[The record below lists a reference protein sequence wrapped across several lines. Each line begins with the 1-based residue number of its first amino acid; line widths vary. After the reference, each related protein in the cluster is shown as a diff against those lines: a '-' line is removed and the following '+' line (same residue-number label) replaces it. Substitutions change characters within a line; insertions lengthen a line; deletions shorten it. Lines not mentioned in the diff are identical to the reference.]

1 MWHGFG
7 IFLRSLTG
15 KSNDHPK
22 PVRRSNG
29 KKTALETM
37 SQEAKKILTEYWG
50 YTRFRP
56 LQEEIIDSVLQG
68 KDTLALLATGGGKS
82 LTFQIPGLLKQGCC
96 LVITPL
102 ISLMKDQADR
112 LKKLGIFA
120 KALYTGMFHDE
131 IEAVLSEAIH
141 GKLKFLYVSPE
152 RLMSASFQYALAK
165 INVNLIAVDEAH
177 CISQWGYNFRPT
189 YLKIAE
195 IRKYFAGIPVLAL
208 TATAT
213 PRVVDDIME
222 KLNFK
227 APHVMRSSFE
237 RKNLAFQVFSEND
250 KTARLIRLLA
260 PEKGSAIVYVRN
272 RRKTRA
278 LSEILSKN
286 NISASFY
293 HAGLDQ
299 KTRRDRQNYW
309 TMGKIRVLVA
319 TNAFGM
325 GIDKADVRQVIHYDL
340 PDCLESYYQE
350 AGRAGRDGK
359 PATATLL
366 FNNQDI
372 GHAKKQLVES
382 FPEIETIRNI
392 YNALGNYFQIP
403 EGSGQD
409 MGYDFKITDFANQ
422 YGFGLI
428 TLYSAIKLMEKEG
441 YLAFDES
448 SGRFSKLIIR
458 LDHEDLYRFMVEHER
473 FEILLKEIM
482 RSFGGIFN
490 DYVAIDEKLIAKRA
504 EMPVEDVYKALKYLS
519 QIQIVSY
526 IPLRTSPQIF
536 FNTMRLPKE
545 NIGFSH
551 ENYQNL
557 KAAAAQRLDSLI
569 DFLVNNRECRSVQLL
584 RYFGET
590 GGKRCGLCDVCGSLN
605 QMDLSELEFETLSAA
620 IKRVLQEQPR
630 NLYDLVSI
638 MADYDEKK
646 VLSVVQWLSDNRQI
660 IRQKD
665 DLLAWHE
672 QMDLGI

>member
-1 MWHGFG
+1 
-7 IFLRSLTG
+7 
-15 KSNDHPK
+15 
-22 PVRRSNG
+22 
-29 KKTALETM
+29 M
-37 SQEAKKILTEYWG
+37 SQEARKILTEYWG

-56 LQEEIIDSVLQG
+56 MQEEIIDSVLQG

-82 LTFQIPGLLKQGCC
+82 LTFQIPGMIKPGCC

-152 RLMSASFQYALAK
+152 RLMSSSFQYALAK

-195 IRKYFAGIPVLAL
+195 IRKYFAGIPILAL

-213 PRVVDDIME
+213 PQVVDDIME
-222 KLNFK
+222 KLSFRGNN
-227 APHVMRSSFE
+227 VLRSTFE
-237 RKNLAFQVFSEND
+237 RKNLAFHVISEND
-250 KTARLIRLLA
+250 KTARLIQLLA
-260 PEKGSAIVYVRN
+260 AEKGSSIVYVRN

-278 LSEILSKN
+278 LSEILTQN

-299 KTRRDRQNYW
+299 KTRLDRQNYW

-325 GIDKADVRQVIHYDL
+325 GIDKSDVRQVIHYDL

-350 AGRAGRDGK
+350 AGRAGRDGR
-359 PATATLL
+359 PATASLL

-382 FPEIETIRNI
+382 FPELETIRNI
-392 YNALGNYFQIP
+392 YNAMGNYFQIP

-409 MGYDFKITDFANQ
+409 RGFDFKITDFSNQ

-448 SGRFSKLIIR
+448 SGRYSKLILR
-458 LDHEDLYRFMVEHER
+458 LSNEDMYRFMVEHER

-482 RSFGGIFN
+482 RSYGGIFN
-490 DYVAIDEKLIAKRA
+490 DYVAIDEKLVAKRA

-519 QIQIVSY
+519 QTKIVNY
-526 IPLRTSPQIF
+526 LPLKTSPQIF
-536 FNTMRLPKE
+536 FNTVRLPKE
-545 NIGFSH
+545 NIGFSQG
-551 ENYQNL
+551 NYQNL
-557 KAAAAQRLDSLI
+557 KNAAAKRLDALI
-569 DFLVNNRECRSVQLL
+569 DYLVNNQECRSMQLL

-590 GGKRCGLCDVCGSLN
+590 GGKRCGVCDVCASLN
-605 QMDLSELEFETLSAA
+605 KMEITELEFETVRGR
-620 IKRVLQEQPR
+620 IKDLLTEKPR
-630 NLYDLVSI
+630 QLNELVPLI
-638 MADYDEKK
+638 KDYDEKK
-646 VLSVVQWLSDNRQI
+646 VISVIQWLSDNRQI
-660 IRQKD
+660 VRQKD
-665 DLLAWHE
+665 ETMAWYE

>member
-1 MWHGFG
+1 
-7 IFLRSLTG
+7 
-15 KSNDHPK
+15 
-22 PVRRSNG
+22 
-29 KKTALETM
+29 M
-37 SQEAKKILTEYWG
+37 SQEARQKLTEYWG
-50 YTRFRP
+50 YTHFRP
-56 LQEEIIDSVLQG
+56 MQEEIIDSVLQG

-82 LTFQIPGLLKQGCC
+82 LTFQIPGLIKPGCC

-102 ISLMKDQADR
+102 ISLMKDQVDR

-152 RLMSASFQYALAK
+152 RLMSNSFQYALAK

-177 CISQWGYNFRPT
+177 CISQWGYNFRPP

-195 IRKYFAGIPVLAL
+195 IRKYFTDTPVLAL

-213 PRVVDDIME
+213 PKVVNDIME
-222 KLNFK
+222 KLNFRS
-227 APHVMRSSFE
+227 PNELRSSFE
-237 RKNLAFQVFSEND
+237 RKNLVFRVFNEND
-250 KTARLIRLLA
+250 KTARLIQFLA
-260 PEKGSAIVYVRN
+260 SEKGSAIVYVRN

-278 LSEILSKN
+278 LSEILIKN

-299 KTRRDRQNYW
+299 KTRLDRQNYW
-309 TMGKIRVLVA
+309 TLGKIRVLVA

-325 GIDKADVRQVIHYDL
+325 GIDKSDVRQVIHYDL
-340 PDCLESYYQE
+340 PDCLESYFQE
-350 AGRAGRDGK
+350 AGRAGRDEK
-359 PATATLL
+359 PSTATLF
-366 FNNQDI
+366 FNNQDV

-382 FPEIETIRNI
+382 FPEIDTIRNI

-403 EGSGQD
+403 EGTGQD
-409 MGYDFKITDFANQ
+409 LGFDFKITDFANQ

-448 SGRFSKLIIR
+448 SGRYSKLIIK
-458 LDHEDLYRFMVEHER
+458 LSNEDLYRFMVEHER

-482 RSFGGIFN
+482 RSYGGIFS
-490 DYVAIDEKLIAKRA
+490 DYVAIDEKLIAKRS
-504 EMPVEDVYKALKYLS
+504 EMSLEDVYKALKYLS
-519 QIQIVSY
+519 QIKIVGY
-526 IPLRTSPQIF
+526 IPLKTSPQIF
-536 FNTMRLPKE
+536 FNTVRLPKE
-545 NIGFSH
+545 NIGFSQ

-557 KAAAAQRLDSLI
+557 KKAAARRLDALI
-569 DFLVNNRECRSVQLL
+569 DYLNDDKECRSVQLL

-590 GGKRCGLCDVCGSLN
+590 GGKRCGTCDVCNSIN
-605 QMDLSELEFETLSAA
+605 KMDVTEFEFDSLSQQ
-620 IKRVLQEQPR
+620 IKSLLTEKPR
-630 NLYDLVSI
+630 HLYELVPLISEHE
-638 MADYDEKK
+638 EKK
-646 VLSVVQWLSDNRQI
+646 VLSVIQWLTDNRQV

-665 DLLAWHE
+665 EKLNWYE

>member
-1 MWHGFG
+1 
-7 IFLRSLTG
+7 
-15 KSNDHPK
+15 
-22 PVRRSNG
+22 
-29 KKTALETM
+29 M
-37 SQEAKKILTEYWG
+37 SQEAKKILSDYWG

-56 LQEEIIDSVLQG
+56 MQEEIIDSVLQG
-68 KDTLALLATGGGKS
+68 NDTLALLATGGGKS
-82 LTFQIPGLLKQGCC
+82 LTFQIPGMIKPGCC
-96 LVITPL
+96 LVVTPL

-152 RLMSASFQYALAK
+152 RLMSSNFQYALAK

-195 IRKYFAGIPVLAL
+195 IRKYFSDTPVLAL

-213 PRVVDDIME
+213 PRVVDDIVE

-227 APHVMRSSFE
+227 KRNVLRSSFE
-237 RKNLAFQVFSEND
+237 RNNLAFHVVKEND
-250 KTARLIRLLA
+250 KTARLIKLLSA
-260 PEKGSAIVYVRN
+260 EKGTAIVYVRN
-272 RRKTRA
+272 RRKTRT

-299 KTRRDRQNYW
+299 KTRLDRQNYW
-309 TMGKIRVLVA
+309 THGKVRVLVA

-325 GIDKADVRQVIHYDL
+325 GIDKPDVRQVIHYDL
-340 PDCLESYYQE
+340 PDCLESYFQE

-359 PATATLL
+359 PSVATLF

-382 FPEIETIRNI
+382 FPDIDTIRNI

-409 MGYDFKITDFANQ
+409 LGFDFKITDFATQ

-428 TLYSAIKLMEKEG
+428 TVYSAIKLLEKEG

-448 SGRFSKLIIR
+448 SGRYSRLIIR
-458 LDHEDLYRFMVEHER
+458 LNNEDLYRFMVEHER

-482 RSFGGIFN
+482 RSYGGIFA
-490 DYVAIDEKLIAKRA
+490 DYVPIDEKLVAKRA
-504 EMPVEDVYKALKYLS
+504 EMPLEDIYKALTYLS
-519 QIQIVSY
+519 KIKIVNY
-526 IPLRTSPQIF
+526 IPLKSSPQIF
-536 FNTMRLPKE
+536 FNTVRLPKE
-545 NIGFSH
+545 NIGFSKD
-551 ENYQNL
+551 NYENL
-557 KAAAAQRLDSLI
+557 KNAAAGRLEALI
-569 DFLVNNRECRSVQLL
+569 DYLNNEQECRSVQLL
-584 RYFGET
+584 RYFGE
-590 GGKRCGLCDVCGSLN
+590 KAQKKCGSCDVCVTIN
-605 QMDLSELEFETLSAA
+605 KMEVTDLEFETVKDQ
-620 IKRVLQEQPR
+620 IKELLIEKPRHLYEIVPLISQQE
-630 NLYDLVSI
+630 
-638 MADYDEKK
+638 EKK
-646 VLSVVQWLSDNRQI
+646 VISVIQWLADNNQI

-665 DLLAWHE
+665 EKLEWRE

>member
-1 MWHGFG
+1 
-7 IFLRSLTG
+7 
-15 KSNDHPK
+15 
-22 PVRRSNG
+22 
-29 KKTALETM
+29 M
-37 SQEAKKILTEYWG
+37 SQEAKKILSDYWG
-50 YTRFRP
+50 YVRFKP
-56 LQEEIIDSVLQG
+56 MQEEIIDSVLQG

-82 LTFQIPGLLKQGCC
+82 LTFQIPGLMRPGCC
-96 LVITPL
+96 LVVTPL
-102 ISLMKDQADR
+102 ISLMKDQVER

-152 RLMSASFQYALAK
+152 RLMSSNFQYALAK
-165 INVNLIAVDEAH
+165 IDVNLIAVDEAH

-195 IRKYFAGIPVLAL
+195 IRKYFSDTPVLAL
-208 TATAT
+208 SATAT
-213 PRVVDDIME
+213 PKVVEDIVE
-222 KLNFK
+222 KLNFRSRN
-227 APHVMRSSFE
+227 VLSSSFA
-237 RKNLAFQVFSEND
+237 RKNLAFRVVKEND
-250 KTARLIRLLA
+250 KTARMIQLLSS
-260 PEKGSAIVYVRN
+260 EKGTAIVYVRN

-299 KTRRDRQNYW
+299 KTRLDRQKYW
-309 TMGKIRVLVA
+309 TYGKIRVLVA

-325 GIDKADVRQVIHYDL
+325 GIDKADMRQVIHYDL
-340 PDCLESYYQE
+340 PDCLESYFQE

-359 PATATLL
+359 PATATLF

-382 FPEIETIRNI
+382 FPEIDTIRNI

-409 MGYDFKITDFANQ
+409 LGFDFKISDFANQ

-428 TLYSAIKLMEKEG
+428 TVYSTIKLLEKEG

-448 SGRFSKLIIR
+448 SGRYSRLIIR
-458 LDHEDLYRFMVEHER
+458 LNNEELYRFMVEHER

-482 RSFGGIFN
+482 RSYGGIFV
-490 DYVAIDEKLIAKRA
+490 DYVPIDEKLIAKRA
-504 EMPVEDVYKALKYLS
+504 EMPVEDVYKALTYLS
-519 QIQIVSY
+519 KTKIVNY

-545 NIGFSH
+545 NIGFSK

-557 KAAAAQRLDSLI
+557 RNAAAGRLQALI
-569 DFLVNNRECRSVQLL
+569 DYLNNEQVCRSVQLL
-584 RYFGET
+584 KYFGEKAEK
-590 GGKRCGLCDVCGSLN
+590 GCGLCDVCDSIN
-605 QMDLSELEFETLSAA
+605 KMEVTESEFEVVKEQ
-620 IKRVLQEQPR
+620 IKNLLLQKPR
-630 NLYDLVSI
+630 HLYEIVPLISQQ
-638 MADYDEKK
+638 DEKK
-646 VLSVVQWLSDNRQI
+646 VISVIQWLTDNRQI

-665 DLLAWHE
+665 ERLEWYD
-672 QMDLGI
+672 QIDLGI